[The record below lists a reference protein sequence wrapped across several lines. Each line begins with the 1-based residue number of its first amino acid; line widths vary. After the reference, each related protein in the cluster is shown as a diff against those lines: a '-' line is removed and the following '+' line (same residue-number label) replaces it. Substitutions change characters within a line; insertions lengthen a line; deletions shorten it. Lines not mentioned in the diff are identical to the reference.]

1 MIKNLLHKDRVNRSC
16 PQITRD
22 DGKVFE
28 ICGNDYNGW
37 EILVHNE
44 WSLDEVY
51 FINDF
56 DKHLPPTTHHAPI
69 FKSKIHAVRYALLN
83 IDRFVFA

>member
-1 MIKNLLHKDRVNRSC
+1 MKKDLLHKDRVNRSC
-16 PQITRD
+16 PQIIRD

-28 ICGNDYNGW
+28 ICGNDYSGW

-51 FINDF
+51 ELN
-56 DKHLPPTTHHAPI
+56 KQYPVPI
-69 FKSKIHAVRYALLN
+69 FDNKIHAVRYAILN
-83 IDRFVFA
+83 IGNFSFM